1 MTRQALLNKRRAYFH
16 NEHKY
21 ICAHW
26 KDFDFDIFD
35 KIMYI
40 ARAGRGDN
48 DTYNDVILMFD
59 TETSKETPGIVCSN
73 YVVAWTLS
81 VRAFNTNI
89 CTLYGSRPSELIYV
103 MDLIHKHM
111 PGDKTIFYAH
121 NYSYDYVFARKF
133 MFVKWG
139 TPQKQLNTKSHYP
152 LFMEFANGIIIKD
165 SLILAQRS
173 LEKWADDLDVE
184 HKKAVGKWNYDKI
197 RHQGDGRSF
206 TKDEIEYI
214 EHDTLAGVECIQ
226 KTMDTLNKRIYS
238 MPYTATGIPREAVR
252 EIGRKHHA
260 RDLFM
265 RIVPDYHI
273 QEILEKVYHG
283 GYTHGNRHYISRTV
297 LAKDFGNIKAK
308 DFSSS
313 YPFCLLAR
321 RYPMERFSKTSDCS
335 IDHVLKY
342 GDKYAFIF
350 KLILVNVRLK
360 SDAIPM
366 PALQYSKCT
375 QTVNAVEDNGRILTA
390 KYAEI
395 YTNET
400 DLKIIAEQYT
410 FDAAACTEVYSSKK
424 DYLPRW
430 FTDYVFECF
439 KDKCELKGGDPV
451 LYSIAK
457 AKLNSLYGMICQH
470 PCRLMIEEDYTTGE
484 YAKDETQNLE
494 ELYEKYTKK
503 FTSILPYQWG
513 VWVTSYAFENLFTLG
528 KCVDGIWLYSDTD
541 SAYATGWDEEK
552 VASYNQK
559 CKDELAANGYGAVK
573 VNDKEFWLG
582 VAENDGEYSQFR
594 CAGSKRYCVRYART
608 PENVKKKTAGKLKLT
623 VAGVPKKGV
632 KCLKNNIKNFHKEFI
647 FDGKTTGKLQHTYFF
662 EPEIWVDE
670 NGNERADSIDLS
682 PCEYKLDDVKIV
694 DWEKLWEED
703 VEIQIYEEGDF
714 YEY

>member
-1 MTRQALLNKRRAYFH
+1 MTRQALLNMRRSYFQ

-21 ICAHW
+21 TCTHW
-26 KDFDFDIFD
+26 CDFDFDVLN

-40 ARAGRGDN
+40 TRAGRGDN

-59 TETSKETPGIVCSN
+59 TETSKQTLNTVCSN
-73 YVVAWTLS
+73 YVVAWTIS
-81 VRAFNTNI
+81 IRAFNTNI
-89 CTLYGSRPSELIYV
+89 ATIYGSKPSELIYC
-103 MDLIHKHM
+103 MERMHKIM

-165 SLILAQRS
+165 SLILAQRR
-173 LEKWADDLDVE
+173 LEKWAEDLNVE
-184 HKKAVGKWNYDKI
+184 HQKAVGKWNYNKI
-197 RHQGDGRSF
+197 RHQGDGRNF
-206 TKDEIEYI
+206 TADEIEYI

-252 EIGRKHHA
+252 TIGKKYHA
-260 RDLFM
+260 RDLFL

-297 LAKDFGNIKAK
+297 TSKEYGKIIAKDFA
-308 DFSSS
+308 SS

-321 RYPMERFSKTSDCS
+321 KFPMERFSPTNDCS
-335 IDHVLKY
+335 IKHILQY

-350 KLILVNVRLK
+350 KLILVNVKLK
-360 SDAIPM
+360 SDAILM

-375 QTVNAVEDNGRILTA
+375 QTINAVEDNGRILTA
-390 KYAEI
+390 KYLEL

-400 DLKIIAEQYT
+400 DLKVINEQYEAEQS
-410 FDAAACTEVYSSKK
+410 ACVEVYSSKK

-430 FTDYVFECF
+430 FTDYVFDCF

-470 PCRLMIEEDYTTGE
+470 PCRLMIEEDYQTGDYSTSNAE
-484 YAKDETQNLE
+484 SLE

-528 KCVDGIWLYSDTD
+528 KCINGIWLYSDTD
-541 SAYATGWDEEK
+541 SAYATNWDEEK
-552 VASYNQK
+552 VNAYNEK
-559 CKDELAANGYGAVK
+559 CKEELKANGYGAVT
-573 VNDKEFWLG
+573 VNGKEFWLG
-582 VAENDGEYSQFR
+582 IAEEDGVYSQFR
-594 CAGSKRYCVRYART
+594 CCGSKRYCVRYA
-608 PENVKKKTAGKLKLT
+608 PVNGIPGKLKLT

-662 EPEIWVDE
+662 EPEIWIDE
-670 NGNERADSIDLS
+670 HGNERADSIDLS
-682 PCEYKLDDVKIV
+682 PCEYKLDDVTV
-694 DWEKLWEED
+694 PDWEKLWEED
-703 VEIQIYEEGDF
+703 IELQIYEEGNL